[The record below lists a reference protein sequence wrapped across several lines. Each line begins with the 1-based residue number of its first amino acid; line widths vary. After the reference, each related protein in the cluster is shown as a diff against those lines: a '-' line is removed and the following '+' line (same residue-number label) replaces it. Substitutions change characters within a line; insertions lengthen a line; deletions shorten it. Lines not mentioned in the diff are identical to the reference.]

1 MLTADSRRQHGD
13 LLLRGGILFT
23 GIEDHPI
30 RADLAVRRG
39 RILAIGPDLR
49 TADLEA
55 PQVIEVSGHTVVP
68 GLIDCHAHVADS
80 DMQHSAEPV
89 LDRALRTLAE
99 YLRIGI
105 TTVRDA
111 AGATPRLREA
121 AARTLRPSP
130 RLICSLMQLSSSRGP
145 YRNSTPEELQAMAA
159 EGIPSPVADGAAAF
173 RAKVREYR
181 TAGAEVIK
189 IFATGHFAM
198 PNRGAHHTLMSGE
211 ELNAIVGEAASLGM
225 RVMAHAHGARG
236 IVAAASAGVASI
248 EHGLFLG
255 PAGIEAMCANGT
267 TLVPTLMAA
276 EVLGMPDAAAR
287 QRRVMGEAHRR
298 GVRIALGTDCP
309 AQPHGTNLRELSLL
323 VSCGLTPAEALKAAT
338 VNAAGLLGLG
348 DRIGALKPGMDADL
362 VVVRG
367 DALDFAQLAE
377 RIEAVFVAGVR
388 VTG

>member
-1 MLTADSRRQHGD
+1 VGD
-13 LLLRGGILFT
+13 
-23 GIEDHPI
+23 
-30 RADLAVRRG
+30 A
-39 RILAIGPDLR
+39 
-49 TADLEA
+49 
-55 PQVIEVSGHTVVP
+55 
-68 GLIDCHAHVADS
+68 
-80 DMQHSAEPV
+80 AEPV
-89 LDRALRTLAE
+89 PDRAVRTLAE

-145 YRNSTPEELQAMAA
+145 YGTSTTEELQEMAA
-159 EGIPSPVADGAAAF
+159 EGIPSPVANGPAAF

-181 TAGAEVIK
+181 AAGAEVIK
-189 IFATGHFAM
+189 VFATGYFAM
-198 PNRGAHHTLMSGE
+198 PNRGAYHTLMSGE
-211 ELNAIVGEAASLGM
+211 ELKAIVGEASSLGM

-236 IVAAASAGVASI
+236 IVAAASAGVASV

-255 PAGIEAMCANGT
+255 PAGIGAMRANGT

-276 EVLGMPDAAAR
+276 EVLGMPDAAAH
-287 QRRVMGEAHRR
+287 QRAAVGEAHRS
-298 GVRIALGTDCP
+298 GVRIAMGTDCP

-323 VSCGLTPAEALKAAT
+323 VSCGLSPAEVLKAAT
-338 VNAAGLLGLG
+338 VNAAELLGLG

-377 RIEAVFVAGVR
+377 RIEGVFVAGARVR
-388 VTG
+388 G